1 MTALLAE
8 LPVPRCVLFVLLAL
22 LASPPGWAAESVE
35 RLYETVVRIADR
47 TEATRQQAVRDG
59 FAQVLVR
66 LTGYSRV
73 AQLAGVAGEL
83 ARAQT
88 YLLESSVERAP
99 VVAADRLGTEQ
110 GDLLWVRFN
119 RALVD
124 ALVERLELPVWPALR
139 PSLAYVAVSDHWGVP
154 AIPTAAEHPALWLR
168 LQSLFAG
175 RGLVAGALDVAQ
187 LGGLA
192 AADLWNLDARGV
204 RRLRRVRER
213 AGVDILALVRA
224 ERLAGG
230 ARVDFL
236 FLAADGATVRGSGL
250 YPDLLAGLAAGVNS
264 YIDDLALGLSFVGG
278 ATAQRALRVRVEGV
292 RTRAQYRRILR
303 LVAGLEQVSAA
314 HLHSI
319 DDRGMTLAV
328 RYQSDVRLLQ
338 DAIVELAGLE
348 QAAPAAAEQ
357 FAVDLGGRPR
367 MLRFYDPSSAF
378 LTREQFKAGPQG
390 AGRIAFED
398 LPQESGT
405 EAGPRQGRL
414 EPPP

>member
-47 TEATRQQAVRDG
+47 TAATRQQAVRDG

-139 PSLAYVAVSDHWGVP
+139 PSLVYVAVSDHWGVP
-154 AIPTAAEHPALWLR
+154 AIPTTAEHPALWLR

-175 RGLVAGALDVAQ
+175 RS
-187 LGGLA
+187 LGGYRRRICGI
-192 AADLWNLDARGV
+192 WMRGV
-204 RRLRRVRER
+204 CGDCGGCVSGLGWIFWHWCALSGWR
-213 AGVDILALVRA
+213 AGRESIFCFWR
-224 ERLAGG
+224 R
-230 ARVDFL
+230 
-236 FLAADGATVRGSGL
+236 TVR
-250 YPDLLAGLAAGVNS
+250 PCGV
-264 YIDDLALGLSFVGG
+264 LGCIRICWPVW
-278 ATAQRALRVRVEGV
+278 
-292 RTRAQYRRILR
+292 RR
-303 LVAGLEQVSAA
+303 G
-314 HLHSI
+314 
-319 DDRGMTLAV
+319 
-328 RYQSDVRLLQ
+328 
-338 DAIVELAGLE
+338 
-348 QAAPAAAEQ
+348 
-357 FAVDLGGRPR
+357 
-367 MLRFYDPSSAF
+367 
-378 LTREQFKAGPQG
+378 
-390 AGRIAFED
+390 
-398 LPQESGT
+398 
-405 EAGPRQGRL
+405 
-414 EPPP
+414 